1 MESLNHPATRGLP
14 ATAELRAAANTVRG
28 LSMDAVQQA
37 NSGHPGAPMGMA
49 DMAVTLWA
57 GNLDYDPSAP
67 AWPDRD
73 RFILSNGHASML
85 LYSMLHLTGTSL
97 EMDDLRD
104 FRQWGARTA
113 GHPEFGYAP
122 GIETT
127 TGPLGQG
134 FANGVGMA
142 LAEARLAAVFG
153 ADLVDH
159 YTYVF
164 AGDGCLME
172 GVAYEAA
179 SLAGHLGLGKLVVL
193 FDDNAITIDGSTEI
207 TTSEDIAARFE
218 AMGWQ
223 VLSVDGH
230 APSEIHA
237 ALAAARAE
245 QARPTLISCRTTIGF
260 GAPTLAGTSK
270 THGSPLGPT
279 EVAGTKQALGMDAEQ
294 FFAVPQATVDLL
306 RQHDGARKARRE
318 AWEARL
324 AAHPKRDLWERLHAE
339 TVDLS
344 GVEWPAFEQGK
355 SLATRKASHAV
366 LNAVARAVPSLV
378 GGSAD
383 LAGSNGSTLKGEAH
397 ISSADYAG
405 RNVHFGIREHAMAA
419 VCNGL
424 SLHGGVRPYCATFL
438 VFHDY
443 MRPSVRLASLM
454 HQPVIYVYTHDSVY
468 LGEDGPT
475 HQPVEHLSA
484 MRAMPGLWVVRPAD
498 AHETA
503 AAWQL
508 ALERTDGPVALCL
521 TRQGVPTL
529 TETDGRA
536 VEGVRRGGYVLADTD
551 SPDVVLVATGSE
563 VSLALEARAVLGASG
578 VAARVVSLPCWERFL
593 AQDAEYRASVL
604 PAGIPRVSVEAG
616 TTFGW
621 QAIVGLD
628 GATVGIDRFGASAPG
643 KVVAAKLGIHVDA
656 VVDAA
661 RRLVATT

>member
-1 MESLNHPATRGLP
+1 
-14 ATAELRAAANTVRG
+14 
-28 LSMDAVQQA
+28 MDAIQKA

-57 GNLDYDPSAP
+57 ANLDYDPSAP
-67 AWPDRD
+67 HWPDRD
-73 RFILSNGHASML
+73 RFILSGGHASML
-85 LYSMLHLTGTSL
+85 LYSMLFLSGTSL
-97 EMDDLRD
+97 TLDDLKD
-104 FRQWGARTA
+104 FRQWGAKTA
-113 GHPEFGYAP
+113 GHPEFGEAP

-134 FANGVGMA
+134 FANGVGFA
-142 LAEARLAAVFG
+142 LAEARLAGVFG
-153 ADLVDH
+153 PELVDH

-179 SLAGHLGLGKLVVL
+179 AIAGHMGLGKLVVL
-193 FDDNAITIDGSTEI
+193 FDDNAITIDGATDL
-207 TTSEDIAARFE
+207 TTSEDITARFE
-218 AMGWQ
+218 AVGWQ
-223 VLSVDGH
+223 VLDIDGH
-230 APSEIHA
+230 DPEAIHS
-237 ALAAARAE
+237 ALAAARADD
-245 QARPTLISCRTTIGF
+245 ARPTLIRCRTTIGF

-279 EVAGTKQALGMDAEQ
+279 EVAGAKKALGLDPDA
-294 FFAVPQATVDLL
+294 FFAVHDDTVKLL
-306 RQHDGARKARRE
+306 RAHDADRKARRLE
-318 AWEARL
+318 WEARL
-324 AAHPKRDLWERLHAE
+324 ATHPKRALWEQMHSAA
-339 TVDLS
+339 DLS
-344 GVEWPAFEQGK
+344 DVDWPAFEVGA

-366 LNAVARAVPSLV
+366 LNAVAPAVPALI

-383 LAGSNGSTLKGEAH
+383 LAGSNGSTIKG
-397 ISSADYAG
+397 ADYIAPGDFAG
-405 RNVHFGIREHAMAA
+405 RNLHFGIREHAMGS

-424 SLHGGVRPYCATFL
+424 SLHGGVRPYNATFL

-443 MRPSVRLASLM
+443 MRPAVRLAALM
-454 HQPVIYVYTHDSVY
+454 HQPVIYIYTHDSVY

-498 AHETA
+498 ANETA
-503 AAWQL
+503 AAWKL

-521 TRQGVPTL
+521 TRQGLPIL
-529 TETDGRA
+529 AETAAGAD
-536 VEGVRRGGYVLADTD
+536 EGVQRGGYVLADAD
-551 SPDVVLVATGSE
+551 APQVVLIATGSE
-563 VSLALEARAVLGASG
+563 VSLAMEARTVLADQG
-578 VAARVVSLPCWERFL
+578 VAARVVSLPCWERFM
-593 AQDAEYRASVL
+593 AQDAAYRAEVL
-604 PAGIPRVSVEAG
+604 PAGVPRVSVEAG

-643 KVVAAKLGIHVDA
+643 KVVASKLGINVDQ

-661 RRLVATT
+661 RRLVANT